1 MGKQESKINAAIF
14 RQSMLYTFSFAALLW
29 AVKAFEWLSG
39 ADLGRFGIYPRT
51 LKGMIGI
58 IASPLVHGDSF
69 HLLSNTFP
77 LIMLGVGLF
86 YFYNDIARRVFLL
99 IYFLTSFSVWMVARE
114 AWHIGASGVVYGLV
128 SFLFFIGLF
137 RKDSASMTISLIV
150 LLLYSGMLGGL
161 FPAELGISYESHIMG
176 AFVGLAAAFF
186 YRKSGR
192 RDIPGDSDEEGPE
205 DPSEPGFS
213 DPSHTYERDVSFK
226 YDLKKK

>member
-1 MGKQESKINAAIF
+1 MTQGETKINAIVF
-14 RQSMLYTFSFAALLW
+14 RQSLLFAFSFAALMW
-29 AVKAFEWLSG
+29 AVKGYEWLSG
-39 ADLGRFGIYPRT
+39 VNLSRLGVYPRT

-77 LIMLGVGLF
+77 IVMLCVGLF
-86 YFYNDIARRVFLL
+86 YFYHNIAPRVFLL
-99 IYFLTSFSVWMVARE
+99 IYFLPSFSVWIVARE

-137 RKDSASMTISLIV
+137 RKDSASMTVSLIV
-150 LLLYSGMLGGL
+150 LFLYSGMLGGL
-161 FPAELGISYESHIMG
+161 FPGDLGISYESHLMG

-192 RDIPGDSDEEGPE
+192 PVEPDEGEE
-205 DPSEPGFS
+205 DEDDQFPADGFS
-213 DPSHTYERDVSFK
+213 GPSHTYGEDVSFK
-226 YDLKKK
+226 YELKKK